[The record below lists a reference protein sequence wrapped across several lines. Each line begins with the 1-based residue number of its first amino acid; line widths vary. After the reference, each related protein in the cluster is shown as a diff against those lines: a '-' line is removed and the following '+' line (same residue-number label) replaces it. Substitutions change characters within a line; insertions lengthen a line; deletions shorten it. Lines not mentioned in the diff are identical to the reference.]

1 MLYISCLFPLQYDE
15 PDYEGFPT
23 KMISAP
29 DFEKDV
35 LPHDPI
41 QCMECAIPLI
51 KAHRVGASLSIES
64 INDSLARSRSH
75 TSDSISSSTSSTPTT
90 KVESQSG
97 SDSRTGTEP
106 SSVSRSLKSPADAP
120 KFSVGSVKAG
130 EVVQN
135 GSVDST
141 VAEKETKSQDH
152 SINSEG
158 TCTIIVPI
166 SLIFNRTYM
175 CICTC
180 IMVGI
185 HN

>member
-1 MLYISCLFPLQYDE
+1 MLATCISCLFPLQYEE
-15 PDYEGFPT
+15 PDYEGCPT

-29 DFEKDV
+29 DFDKDV
-35 LPHDPI
+35 LPHDPT

-75 TSDSISSSTSSTPTT
+75 TSDSISSSTSSTPIT

-106 SSVSRSLKSPADAP
+106 SSVSRSPKSPADAP
-120 KFSVGSVKAG
+120 KFSVGSIKSG

-141 VAEKETKSQDH
+141 AAGKESKPRNQ
-152 SINSEG
+152 INNSEG
-158 TCTIIVPI
+158 TCIIVPKLI
-166 SLIFNRTYM
+166 SFLILL
-175 CICTC
+175 IL
-180 IMVGI
+180 
-185 HN
+185 